1 MESIIKYRIKYSLD
15 GHCQFCYL
23 LYISPCLHRGQGRG
37 RVLAAGG
44 AGLGLDAG
52 VRADPGVGV
61 AGVGVE
67 VLHHHVVQHPGL
79 QALDGGEEA
88 GAWVTTRDVQLG
100 GDLAQDVLVVL
111 QYVACQV

>member
-1 MESIIKYRIKYSLD
+1 MVIVYN
-15 GHCQFCYL
+15 L
-23 LYISPCLHRGQGRG
+23 LYISPCLHRGLWRG

-88 GAWVTTRDVQLG
+88 GLNSLYDSLHDSLVT
-100 GDLAQDVLVVL
+100 AYLVPG
-111 QYVACQV
+111 